1 MLASV
6 NGDGSLLDD
15 AGADA
20 VRALHLL
27 GPHAAEPSS
36 PIFETACLRL
46 FTAVFDS
53 DARTI
58 TE

>member
-1 MLASV
+1 MLFSV
-6 NGDGSLLDD
+6 DSDWPLFND

-20 VRALHLL
+20 IGALDLL

-36 PIFETACLRL
+36 PIFETACLRI
-46 FTAVFDS
+46 FAAVLDYN
-53 DARTI
+53 ARAV

>member
-36 PIFETACLRL
+36 PIFETACLRM
-46 FTAVFDS
+46 FTAVFDG
-53 DARTI
+53 DA
-58 TE
+58 

>member
-6 NGDGSLLDD
+6 DRDRALFDD

-27 GPHAAEPSS
+27 GPDTAEPSS
-36 PIFETACLRL
+36 PIFKTARLRVV
-46 FTAVFDS
+46 TAMLDHY
-53 DARTI
+53 ARPI